1 MPYPELEYLSGAA
14 MLVTLRAPN
23 KQYFSA
29 KSAFQ
34 FREHISNSQKNK
46 TYYISVNKRSL
57 LYFKKL
63 LSIFTRVLTLLI

>member
-23 KQYFSA
+23 KQYFNV

-34 FREHISNSQKNK
+34 SREHISNSQKNK
-46 TYYISVNKRSL
+46 TLCYISVSKRSL
-57 LYFKKL
+57 SYFKKL
-63 LSIFTRVLTLLI
+63 LSGCSIK